1 MHLVLFSLIVI
12 DCALIAFT
20 SFLGITLGFT
30 EGTEAMTRHL
40 LMGLFSAMLTCFIHV
55 LVMFYLIGTGKDVR
69 DAVEDH
75 DELKER
81 FVPLTRQLKRR
92 AFPVATLGISLVII
106 AALMGGEVHGRI
118 IHLDGELPTGGEVHS
133 LIIRPAGELPFREVT
148 AWWVHLVFV
157 VAAVASNVCAFCVEL
172 RVVKENRGAIDE
184 INRVLEAAA
193 DESS

>member
-1 MHLVLFSLIVI
+1 MHLVLLSLIFI

-69 DAVEDH
+69 DAVEDN
-75 DELKER
+75 DELREQ

-92 AFPVATLGISLVII
+92 AFPVAALSIALIII
-106 AALMGGEVHGRI
+106 AVLMGGEVHSR
-118 IHLDGELPTGGEVHS
+118 
-133 LIIRPAGELPFREVT
+133 IIRPEGELPFRAVT

-184 INRVLEAAA
+184 INRVLGATDA
-193 DESS
+193 SS

>member
-12 DCALIAFT
+12 DCVLIAFT

-30 EGTEAMTRHL
+30 DGTEGMTRHL

-55 LVMFYLIGTGKDVR
+55 LVMFYLIGTGKDIR

-81 FVPLTRQLKRR
+81 FVPLTRRLKRR
-92 AFPVATLGISLVII
+92 AFPVLTLGISLVIV
-106 AALMGGEVHGRI
+106 AALMGGEVHSR
-118 IHLDGELPTGGEVHS
+118 
-133 LIIRPAGELPFREVT
+133 IIRPSGELPFRAVT

-172 RVVKENRGAIDE
+172 RVVKDNRGAIDE
-184 INRVLEAAA
+184 INRVLHAA

>member
-30 EGTEAMTRHL
+30 EGTEGMTRHL
-40 LMGLFSAMLTCFIHV
+40 LLGLFSAMLTCFIHV
-55 LVMFYLIGTGKDVR
+55 LAMFYLIGSGKDVR
-69 DAVEDH
+69 DAIEDH

-92 AFPVATLGISLVII
+92 AFPVATLGIALII
-106 AALMGGEVHGRI
+106 VAALMGGEVHSR
-118 IHLDGELPTGGEVHS
+118 L
-133 LIIRPAGELPFREVT
+133 IRPAGELPFRAVT

-157 VAAVASNVCAFCVEL
+157 LAAVASNVCAFCVEL
-172 RVVKENRGAIDE
+172 RVVKENRASIDE
-184 INRVLEAAA
+184 INRVLRAA
-193 DESS
+193 D